1 MSEHC
6 KLQITNCK
14 LQIGLRRPIK
24 SRSHFNLQLSICNLQ
39 FVIVCVLLTLLL
51 ATAQADD
58 KPPTVRHIFVPVD
71 KPQVWPKGERELVP
85 FEEYLELREA
95 NQIVRP
101 VRRGVNIEWQ
111 SFSATFDPSR
121 GVLTDGRWEAEVR
134 GSEKQPRL
142 LSLDPLDL
150 PISELK
156 WTDGDAVWGTT
167 PSGESL
173 LLVDTAERRL
183 EGKFSR
189 QGRRLQRTWQFDLRL
204 ATATVSEFK
213 LRVPAKY
220 SVICSG
226 ATIRGPLT
234 SGEEGWRL
242 WQLNLS
248 SQSHYEILIVES
260 QAAAPTVPVVVYEQ
274 TSSYVLR
281 EAEIEVQCEINAE
294 VFHTPKATLEFVVP
308 DDLSIYT
315 VGFAGDSRLPWRDLP
330 RVPGQPR
337 QIEVT
342 LPEPQVGR
350 VRALHL
356 LAGVAAKW
364 QPAFVLP
371 RITLANGWFTSG
383 RWNVSVDAPLV
394 WRALRPVGLRLT
406 EVNATSPTTRRLSFT
421 QFLADAS
428 LGIDLSSPVAQLTSH
443 GLQRLTARET
453 TWRLTSEW
461 LWQSNTGVAFGTRCR
476 IPTGWE
482 VLDVQSL
489 PDSASSEVRNWDVV
503 KDAAG
508 EQVLVIDFVTPLEG
522 PAAHRI
528 QVVARRMRAL
538 AAERDAFEL
547 PTPLDCRHSE
557 QLLIV
562 QPAAGWRWDLPN
574 SEAVPAPTAIK
585 RLGSPWLDFSLWKED
600 SPHWTAGTLLNRST
614 QIDTPLRPVAAFVP
628 DIAQAGKV
636 PASTAT
642 VNPQVATTA
651 PANVDPVGHSNAA
664 FREAA
669 TEQLVWTSA
678 ELRSL
683 IFPGGDGDDVH
694 LLSLRAAQ
702 VARVGRLE
710 FDLPRPA
717 ELVSVRMN
725 GVRAESQREGNRFRL
740 PTIPQGGLQSL
751 EIQYRVSSDR
761 DFLRNRQTI
770 PVPRVDAPVLGFRWL
785 FAFPPEARLA
795 EEPSGLRLLQPLEP
809 TPWSR
814 RFFGPLGRDGSELF
828 NPLSTATWR
837 ELWEPSK
844 PTISEDNTLENL
856 FAPPGW
862 RVREAVAATLPTE
875 ITWLTWSGVQVRV
888 LAWIGMLLSV
898 SVGCVLRVRRAK
910 PRVQIAAFWMGL
922 CAVGVVLS
930 APVYAE
936 VLGGCFVGAL
946 IAALIPRRLV
956 MSYANQ
962 REAAGRGAFE
972 ATVAF
977 QRVVGALV
985 ISAVI
990 LSSAF
995 AQDPKST
1002 GETPVA
1008 QGEVFDVLIPVDNPT
1023 DATGDVVRP
1032 SKKLPLAFVP
1042 KELMTRWRERRAQQA
1057 EPASLIESAR
1067 YEMDWQDGTVRAEFR
1082 VHRLRS
1088 RQPLTLRF
1096 PFVKVP
1102 LAGTNACLVDGQ
1114 PHAVTVSETRD
1125 ALQVE
1130 LPAATN
1136 IPTQPAAEGSDQTIN
1151 TPAATTSTLQVS
1163 THRVVFSLLPP
1174 IVSEDHLQRVTL
1186 TIPPVLASHVVVK
1199 SPPSAEL
1206 EFAKVRGEQQGNS
1219 AAVVWTARLGKQAEW
1234 SLELLRPG
1242 ATRPRSA
1249 VDLKA
1254 DVSCFAELTPT
1265 VLRQRYRVRY
1275 AVPSGEINEVAWLL
1289 PRGVLL
1295 RDGEVTADNLLQWSL
1310 EPLADGRQRLIVEF
1324 DRPQTGEFVVD
1335 VTGLEPPL
1343 GSGDQLHWQPWI
1355 IDANTDDG
1363 TKTPPM
1369 STATGMVTSKLR
1381 SFALGISSLPG
1392 FKVTPPVELDRI
1404 APLSESAFVKSWGT
1418 ATLPRQ
1424 PQVSLQ
1430 LLTPAELTFA
1440 VTPLSPQRKVRQ
1452 ELLLKVGRQAF
1463 EWALYAEV
1471 ATAGSPAFQHDVTL
1485 APHFRVDDVSVT
1497 EDEAERLVS
1506 WTQSDQ
1512 RLSLFL
1518 RDSTSG
1524 IQNVVLQGRDAV
1536 PADGRL
1542 PISTRWFAD
1551 AESTDFT
1558 LRVTHD
1564 PSWQVEVL
1572 DDQQQPLNPGEA
1584 GGSMPDQTELV
1595 LGKFRADLKCLS
1607 LNVRLT
1613 PHQPA
1618 GHAAAWTQV
1627 SLKPGDS
1634 WSWRHVERLLDEGQ
1648 ITARVFWPAAW
1659 ASSGSMVLSPAIKEL
1674 ARRPLPDGIE
1684 LTVQSLPD
1692 VAGPREL
1699 LFESQPA
1706 APPTDSLPPMNPAP
1720 IRVTPPTSLDVAE
1733 RTHHW
1738 LVADDLQL
1746 WLPNLAATALLP
1758 LEDSNTLP
1766 DRLPRTPAEAPAKW
1780 LQIPNA
1786 PVLELTQ
1793 PEPAGVPPS
1802 PKLLWMDTTVWV
1814 ADGAITQG
1822 RTWLLL
1828 QPHGLREL
1836 VLSRP
1841 KDVRWVAAFVGDRPR
1856 KLTDELSQDTLRLDE
1871 LPNESLLWLSVF
1883 WRIDATQRDRI
1894 VARRDARLPMP
1905 AESSLRPLH
1914 HDLTLISSGHSE
1926 LSSTHGARRVQDW
1939 DGRLSRA
1946 AHIFQALPTSPTAM
1960 NSSLRRL
1967 WQLAENDLAEAR
1979 QMIEALPDLGQV
1991 SNSPASAKTSKEE
2004 PVENV
2009 PLDTARERLRSVT
2022 AEAAAVQ
2029 SRLAPAL
2036 PASIPATATESWTSD
2051 AWRQTP
2057 NSWTAIAELDQ
2068 AARLSVIVV
2077 DRRWLTWTV
2086 ALLAAF
2092 PVMLLFRTWL
2102 RWQTGEWLAAHPYLA
2117 WACLGLIWWACLAP
2131 SLIGFGLLVLAVIV
2145 AIRHRWTMPPQV
2157 QAASGVSSIGH

>member
-1 MSEHC
+1 MHTHC
-6 KLQITNCK
+6 KMQIACA
-14 LQIGLRRPIK
+14 
-24 SRSHFNLQLSICNLQ
+24 F
-39 FVIVCVLLTLLL
+39 LTLLL
-51 ATAQADD
+51 ATAQAEE
-58 KPPTVRHIFVPVD
+58 KPPTVRHIFVPVSNP
-71 KPQVWPKGERELVP
+71 KVWPKGERELVP

-95 NQIVRP
+95 NQLVRP
-101 VRRGVNIEWQ
+101 ARRGVNIEWQ
-111 SFSATFDPSR
+111 SLSATFDPSR
-121 GVLTDGRWEAEVR
+121 GVLTDGRWDAEVR

-142 LSLDPLDL
+142 LSLEPLDL

-156 WTDGDAVWGTT
+156 WSDGDAVWGTT
-167 PSGESL
+167 PAGESL
-173 LLVDTAERRL
+173 LLVDSAERRL

-220 SVICSG
+220 SVSCSD

-242 WQLNLS
+242 WQLNLG
-248 SQSHYEILIVES
+248 SQSGCEVLIVES

-281 EAEIEVQCEINAE
+281 EAEIEVQCEISAE

-337 QIEVT
+337 QIEVS
-342 LPEPQVGR
+342 LPEPQIGR

-364 QPAFVLP
+364 QPAFALP
-371 RITLANGWFTSG
+371 RITLTNGWFTSG
-383 RWNVSVDAPLV
+383 RWNVSVDSPLV

-489 PDSASSEVRNWDVV
+489 PESAASEVRHWDVV
-503 KDAAG
+503 KDTAG

-522 PAAHRI
+522 PAAHRV

-547 PTPLDCRHSE
+547 PTPLDCRHAE

-562 QPAAGWRWDLPN
+562 QPLAGWRWDLPS
-574 SEAVPAPTAIK
+574 SEAVPATAAIK
-585 RLGSPWLDFSLWKED
+585 RLGSPWLDFQLWKED
-600 SPHWTAGTLLNRST
+600 SPLWTAATLLNRST
-614 QIDTPLRPVAAFVP
+614 QIDAPLRPIAAFIPDVAQPATVP
-628 DIAQAGKV
+628 TNTVLANPPVAIAA
-636 PASTAT
+636 PTAT
-642 VNPQVATTA
+642 DSA
-651 PANVDPVGHSNAA
+651 GHSNAA

-710 FDLPRPA
+710 FDLPKPA
-717 ELVSVRMN
+717 ELVSIRMN
-725 GVRAESQREGNRFRL
+725 GVRAESQREGSRFRL

-751 EIQYRVSSDR
+751 EIQYRVPSDR

-785 FAFPPEARLA
+785 FAFPPEARLT

-828 NPLSTATWR
+828 NPLSNAAWR

-844 PTISEDNTLENL
+844 PTTNEENTLETL

-862 RVREAVAATLPTE
+862 RVREAVSATLPSE

-898 SVGCVLRVRRAK
+898 SVGCMLRVRRAS
-910 PRVQIAAFWMGL
+910 PRVHIAAFWMGL
-922 CAVGVVLS
+922 CTVGVVLS

-936 VLGGCFVGAL
+936 ILGGCFIGAL

-985 ISAVI
+985 VSAII

-995 AQDPKST
+995 AQETKGT

-1023 DATGDVVRP
+1023 DATRDAVRP
-1032 SKKLPLAFVP
+1032 SDKLPIAAVP
-1042 KELMTRWRERRAQQA
+1042 KELLNRWRERRAQQS

-1067 YEMDWQDGTVRAEFR
+1067 YEMDWQDGSVRAEFR

-1088 RQPLTLRF
+1088 RQPMTLRF

-1102 LAGTNACLVDGQ
+1102 LAGANACLVDGQ
-1114 PHAVTVSETRD
+1114 SHAVTVSETGD
-1125 ALQVE
+1125 ALLVE
-1130 LPAATN
+1130 LPAGEGASGEGLGASDKAEAEQITDDT
-1136 IPTQPAAEGSDQTIN
+1136 PSPALRASLDR
-1151 TPAATTSTLQVS
+1151 PA
-1163 THRVVFSLLPP
+1163 THRIVFSLLPP
-1174 IVSEDHLQRVTL
+1174 VVAEDHLQRVLL

-1199 SPPSAEL
+1199 SPPAAEL
-1206 EFAKVRGEQQGNS
+1206 EFPKARGEQQGNS
-1219 AAVVWTARLGKQAEW
+1219 AAAVWTARLGKQTEW
-1234 SLELLRPG
+1234 SLELLRSG
-1242 ATRPRSA
+1242 VTRTRSA

-1254 DVSCFAELTPT
+1254 DVSCLAELTPT

-1275 AVPSGEINEVAWLL
+1275 AVTSGEVNEVAWLL

-1295 RDGEVTADNLLQWSL
+1295 RDGEVTADDLLQWKL

-1335 VTGLEPPL
+1335 VAGLQPPI
-1343 GSGDQLHWQPWI
+1343 GSADQLHWQPWI
-1355 IDANTDDG
+1355 IDA
-1363 TKTPPM
+1363 
-1369 STATGMVTSKLR
+1369 TADSMPSLVVPKLR
-1381 SFALGISSLPG
+1381 SFALGVSSLPG
-1392 FKVTPPVELDRI
+1392 FKVASPAELDRT
-1404 APLSESAFVKSWGT
+1404 APQSETAFAKSWGT
-1418 ATLPRQ
+1418 ATLLRQ

-1430 LLTPAELTFA
+1430 LLAPAELTFA
-1440 VTPLSPQRKVRQ
+1440 VAPLTPQRKVRQ

-1471 ATAGSPAFQHDVTL
+1471 TTAGSPAFQHDVTM

-1524 IQNVVLQGRDAV
+1524 IQNVVLEGRDAV

-1542 PISTRWFAD
+1542 PIPTRWFAD
-1551 AESTDFT
+1551 ADSTDFT

-1572 DDQQQPLNPGEA
+1572 DDQQLPLNPSEA
-1584 GGSMPDQTELV
+1584 GGSIPDQTELV

-1607 LNVRLT
+1607 LDVRLT

-1618 GHAAAWTQV
+1618 GHAVGWTQV
-1627 SLKPGDS
+1627 SLRPGDS
-1634 WSWRHVERLLDEGQ
+1634 WSWQHVERLLDEGQ
-1648 ITARVFWPAAW
+1648 ITARIFWPATW
-1659 ASSGSMVLSPAIKEL
+1659 TSSGSMSLSPALKEL

-1684 LTVQSLPD
+1684 LTVQSVPD
-1692 VAGPREL
+1692 VAGPREV

-1706 APPTDSLPPMNPAP
+1706 APPADSPPASNSAP
-1720 IRVTPPTSLDVAE
+1720 IRVASPTSLDVAE

-1738 LVADDLQL
+1738 LIADDLQL
-1746 WLPNLAATALLP
+1746 WLRNSAATSLP
-1758 LEDSNTLP
+1758 PFDASNSLP

-1780 LQIPNA
+1780 LQVPNVA
-1786 PVLELTQ
+1786 VLELTP
-1793 PEPAGVPPS
+1793 PEPAGAPPS
-1802 PKLLWMDTTVWV
+1802 PKLLWMDTTMWV

-1836 VLSRP
+1836 VLNRP
-1841 KDVRWVAAFVGDRPR
+1841 EDVRWVAAFVGDRPR
-1856 KLTDELSQDTLRLDE
+1856 ELSDELSQNALRLDD

-1905 AESSLRPLH
+1905 SDTSLRPLH

-1946 AHIFQALPTSPTAM
+1946 AHILQALPTSPATM
-1960 NSSLRRL
+1960 NGSLRRL
-1967 WQLAENDLAEAR
+1967 WRLAESDLAEAR
-1979 QMIEALPDLGQV
+1979 HLIEALPDLGQV
-1991 SNSPASAKTSKEE
+1991 VNSPAPAKSSEE
-2004 PVENV
+2004 PAENV
-2009 PLDTARERLRSVT
+2009 PLDSARERLRSVL

-2036 PASIPATATESWTSD
+2036 PASIPSAATEPWTSD

-2057 NSWTAIAELDQ
+2057 NSWNAIAELDQ
-2068 AARLSVIVV
+2068 SARLSIIVV
-2077 DRRWLTWTV
+2077 DRRWLTWMI
-2086 ALLAAF
+2086 ALLAAV

-2117 WACLGLIWWACLAP
+2117 WGCLGLIWWTCLAP
-2131 SLIGFGLLVLAVIV
+2131 SLIGFGLLMLAVIV
-2145 AIRHRWTMPPQV
+2145 AIRHRWVTPPSAS
-2157 QAASGVSSIGH
+2157 AASNSH

>member
-1 MSEHC
+1 MNEHC
-6 KLQITNCK
+6 KLQFACMLLVLI
-14 LQIGLRRPIK
+14 L
-24 SRSHFNLQLSICNLQ
+24 LS
-39 FVIVCVLLTLLL
+39 V
-51 ATAQADD
+51 TAKAEE
-58 KPPTVRHIFVPVD
+58 KPPTVRHVFVPAD
-71 KPQVWPKGERELVP
+71 NPKVWPKGDRELVP
-85 FEEYLELREA
+85 FEEYLELRNA
-95 NQIVRP
+95 NQLVRP
-101 VRRGVNIEWQ
+101 ARRGTSIEWQ
-111 SFSATFDPSR
+111 SLSATFDPSR

-142 LSLDPLDL
+142 LSLEPLDL

-156 WTDGDAVWGTT
+156 WTDGDAVWGTA

-173 LLVDTAERRL
+173 VLVDAAERRL

-213 LRVPAKY
+213 VRVPAKY
-220 SVICSG
+220 SVICSD

-242 WQLNLS
+242 WQLNLG
-248 SQSHYEILIVES
+248 SQSRCEVLVVES
-260 QAAAPTVPVVVYEQ
+260 QTAAPTVPMVVYEQ

-315 VGFAGDSRLPWRDLP
+315 VGFAGDARLPWRNLP

-337 QIEVT
+337 QIEVS
-342 LPEPQVGR
+342 LPEPQIGH

-383 RWNVSVDAPLV
+383 RWNVSVDSPLV

-489 PDSASSEVRNWDVV
+489 PESAVSEVRHWDVV
-503 KDAAG
+503 KDTAG

-522 PAAHRI
+522 PATHRI

-547 PTPLDCRHSE
+547 PTPLDCRHAE

-562 QPAAGWRWDLPN
+562 QPLAGWRWDLPS

-585 RLGSPWLDFSLWKED
+585 RLGSPWLDFSMWKED
-600 SPHWTAGTLLNRST
+600 SPLWTAATLLNRST
-614 QIDTPLRPVAAFVP
+614 QIDAPLRPIAAFIP
-628 DIAQAGKV
+628 DVAQ
-636 PASTAT
+636 PATTPVISAA
-642 VNPQVATTA
+642 VNPPVTITA
-651 PANVDPVGHSNAA
+651 PTTTDPVGSLNAA

-710 FDLPRPA
+710 FDLPEPA

-725 GVRAESQREGNRFRL
+725 GMRVESQREGNRFRL

-751 EIQYRVSSDR
+751 EIQYRVPSDR
-761 DFLRNRQTI
+761 VFLRNRQTI

-785 FAFPPEARLA
+785 FAFPPEARLT

-828 NPLSTATWR
+828 NPLSSATWR
-837 ELWEPSK
+837 KLWEPSK
-844 PTISEDNTLENL
+844 PASSEENTLETL

-862 RVREAVAATLPTE
+862 RVREAVAATLPSE
-875 ITWLTWSGVQVRV
+875 ITWLTWNGTQVRV

-910 PRVQIAAFWMGL
+910 PQVQIAASWMGL

-985 ISAVI
+985 ISAVS

-995 AQDPKST
+995 AQETKGT

-1008 QGEVFDVLIPVDNPT
+1008 QGEVFDVLIPVDDPT
-1023 DATGDVVRP
+1023 DATREVVRP
-1032 SKKLPLAFVP
+1032 SVKSPLGNFAFVP
-1042 KELMTRWRERRAQQA
+1042 KELLKLWRIRRAQQA
-1057 EPASLIESAR
+1057 EPVSLIESAR
-1067 YEMDWQDGTVRAEFR
+1067 YEMDWQDGSVRAEFR
-1082 VHRLRS
+1082 VHRLRP

-1102 LAGTNACLVDGQ
+1102 LSGTNACLVDGQ
-1114 PHAVTVSETRD
+1114 SHAVTVNETGD
-1125 ALQVE
+1125 ALLVE
-1130 LPAATN
+1130 LPAADAN
-1136 IPTQPAAEGSDQTIN
+1136 IPAQPASEKPNQTSDAVPS
-1151 TPAATTSTLQVS
+1151 PASAARVS
-1163 THRVVFSLLPP
+1163 THLVVFSLLPP
-1174 IVSEDHLQRVTL
+1174 IVTEDNLQRLTL
-1186 TIPPVLASHVVVK
+1186 TVPPVLASHVVVK
-1199 SPPSAEL
+1199 SPPAAEL
-1206 EFAKVRGEQQGNS
+1206 EFPKARGEQHGNS
-1219 AAVVWTARLGKQAEW
+1219 AAAVWTARLGKQSEW
-1234 SLELLRPG
+1234 SLELLRSG
-1242 ATRPRSA
+1242 VTRARSA
-1249 VDLKA
+1249 VDLRA
-1254 DVSCFAELTPT
+1254 DVSCLAELTPT
-1265 VLRQRYRVRY
+1265 VLRQRYRVQY
-1275 AVPSGEINEVAWLL
+1275 AVASGEVNEVAWLL

-1295 RDGEVTADNLLQWSL
+1295 RDGEVMADDLLQWKL

-1335 VTGLEPPL
+1335 VAGLQPPL
-1343 GSGDQLHWQPWI
+1343 GAADQLHWQPWI
-1355 IDANTDDG
+1355 IDATTDS
-1363 TKTPPM
+1363 TP
-1369 STATGMVTSKLR
+1369 GMVASKLR

-1392 FKVTPPVELDRI
+1392 FKVSPPIELDRST
-1404 APLSESAFVKSWGT
+1404 PLSESAFAKSWGT

-1430 LLTPAELTFA
+1430 LLAPAELTFA
-1440 VTPLSPQRKVRQ
+1440 LAPLAPQRKVRQ

-1463 EWALYAEV
+1463 EWALHAEV
-1471 ATAGSPAFQHDVTL
+1471 ATTGSPAFQHDVTL

-1506 WTQSDQ
+1506 WTQTDQ

-1518 RDSTSG
+1518 RDSTTG
-1524 IQNVVLQGRDAV
+1524 IQNLVLQGRDAV

-1542 PISTRWFAD
+1542 PIPTRWFAN

-1572 DDQQQPLNPGEA
+1572 DDQQQPLNPSEA
-1584 GGSMPDQTELV
+1584 GGSIPDQTELV

-1607 LNVRLT
+1607 LDVRLT
-1613 PHQPA
+1613 PHEPA

-1627 SLKPGDS
+1627 SLEPGDS

-1648 ITARVFWPAAW
+1648 ITARIFWPATW
-1659 ASSGSMVLSPAIKEL
+1659 ASSGSMTLSPAMKEL

-1692 VAGPREL
+1692 VAGPREV

-1706 APPTDSLPPMNPAP
+1706 APPTDSTPTSNPVP
-1720 IRVTPPTSLDVAE
+1720 FRITPPTSLDVAE

-1746 WLPNLAATALLP
+1746 WLPNSAITTIQP
-1758 LEDSNTLP
+1758 LEDSNVLP
-1766 DRLPRTPAEAPAKW
+1766 EGLPHTPAEASAKW
-1780 LQIPNA
+1780 LQVPSV

-1793 PEPAGVPPS
+1793 PEPAGTPPS

-1814 ADGAITQG
+1814 ADGVMTQG

-1836 VLSRP
+1836 VLNRP
-1841 KDVRWVAAFVGDRPR
+1841 EDVRWVAAFVGDRPR
-1856 KLTDELSQDTLRLDE
+1856 ELSGELSQNALRLDD

-1883 WRIDATQRDRI
+1883 WRIDTTQRDRI

-1905 AESSLRPLH
+1905 ADTSLRPLH

-1960 NSSLRRL
+1960 NDSLRRL
-1967 WQLAENDLAEAR
+1967 WQLAANDLDEAR
-1979 QMIEALPDLGQV
+1979 QLIEALPDLGQV
-1991 SNSPASAKTSKEE
+1991 ASSPTPVKSGQDG
-2004 PVENV
+2004 PVEN
-2009 PLDTARERLRSVT
+2009 LSHDSARERLRSVL

-2036 PASIPATATESWTSD
+2036 PASIPAAATEPWTSD

-2057 NSWTAIAELDQ
+2057 NSWNAIAEFDQ
-2068 AARLSVIVV
+2068 AARLSLIVV
-2077 DRRWLTWTV
+2077 DRRWLTWMV
-2086 ALLAAF
+2086 ALLAAV

-2102 RWQTGEWLAAHPYLA
+2102 RWQTGEWLATHPHLA
-2117 WACLGLIWWACLAP
+2117 WACLGLIWWTCLAP
-2131 SLIGFGLLVLAVIV
+2131 SLIGFGLLVLTVIV
-2145 AIRHRWTMPPQV
+2145 AIRHRWTRPPRI
-2157 QAASGVSSIGH
+2157 QAASGGNSIGH